1 MNAYKPKSYATAT
14 AGATV
19 PIGPRSDT
27 FFGMG
32 TVSFPHNGVDP
43 RKKQNAGD
51 TFFGSAH
58 GVPTIQ
64 RGRSNS
70 SPTTPSEIHVA
81 KSGEKKQ
88 TNSLFRTKPYE
99 EKNEKILRYV
109 YDYFTQQAEK
119 DRPTKTSESPF

>member
-1 MNAYKPKSYATAT
+1 MSESYATTT
-14 AGATV
+14 AGAPV

-32 TVSFPHNGVDP
+32 TVSFPHNGVNP

-58 GVPTIQ
+58 GVPTTKQ

-88 TNSLFRTKPYE
+88 TNSLFRTKPCV

-109 YDYFTQQAEK
+109 YDYLFVQQNK
-119 DRPTKTSESPF
+119 KVRPTKTSESPF

>member
-1 MNAYKPKSYATAT
+1 MSESYATTT
-14 AGATV
+14 AGAPV

-32 TVSFPHNGVDP
+32 TVSFPHNGVNP

-70 SPTTPSEIHVA
+70 APTTPSEIHVA

-88 TNSLFRTKPYE
+88 TNSLFRAQTCVPEDKMWLHAIKSLFP
-99 EKNEKILRYV
+99 K
-109 YDYFTQQAEK
+109 DEK
-119 DRPTKTSESPF
+119 DLPTITRESPF

>member
-1 MNAYKPKSYATAT
+1 MSESYATTT
-14 AGATV
+14 AGAPV

-32 TVSFPHNGVDP
+32 TVSFPHNGVNP

-70 SPTTPSEIHVA
+70 APTTPSEIDVA
-81 KSGEKKQ
+81 KSGKKEQ
-88 TNSLFRTKPYE
+88 TNSLFRTESYV
-99 EKNEKILRYV
+99 EKKEKILRYV
-109 YDYFTQQAEK
+109 ENSLIPK
-119 DRPTKTSESPF
+119 DGKDLPTITRESPF